1 MLQVGWWRWLIWGW
15 DQVSPG
21 DTNQE
26 QIEKNPHSYLPQ
38 TPFKTPFI
46 AHTCPWWGFFK
57 TDRRKNLVWF
67 TSELKQY
74 VENQNWVVAT
84 PLRGDL
90 KRYGEGKSLTGRA
103 VCSTLCGPPCTE
115 RKGTWD
121 TGRHDLLGA
130 ANGLALS
137 GEARTKAQGLV
148 SSRHSLTPTPVF
160 SGGYFCYPHLQIRKL
175 RYRGV

>member
-1 MLQVGWWRWLIWGW
+1 MPL
-15 DQVSPG
+15 PG
-21 DTNQE
+21 ENLRAQAMPTPTAILGMTIGNQA
-26 QIEKNPHSYLPQ
+26 HLSTYLPQ

-46 AHTCPWWGFFK
+46 AHMCPWWGFFK
-57 TDRRKNLVWF
+57 TDQRKNLVWF

-115 RKGTWD
+115 RKGT
-121 TGRHDLLGA
+121 
-130 ANGLALS
+130 
-137 GEARTKAQGLV
+137 
-148 SSRHSLTPTPVF
+148 
-160 SGGYFCYPHLQIRKL
+160 
-175 RYRGV
+175 